1 MSVPIEDG
9 SSGSFPAYARTARAR
24 FDLRRAFVGEIRPNS
39 PCAFALL
46 ESDNRPR
53 PAISR
58 AAKMQNQILACA
70 LCIYELIKIYDA
82 AVGRAHKVHGQS

>member
-1 MSVPIEDG
+1 M
-9 SSGSFPAYARTARAR
+9 PARLER

-53 PAISR
+53 PTISR
-58 AAKMQNQILACA
+58 AAKMQNQVLACA
-70 LCIYELIKIYDA
+70 LCIYEVIKIYDA

>member
-1 MSVPIEDG
+1 MCH
-9 SSGSFPAYARTARAR
+9 SSGTAVS
-24 FDLRRAFVGEIRPNS
+24 RRGVDPIGTFFGQICPNS